1 MSGEP
6 KALRTIDMQGA
17 EEFIRANTSLTRL
30 PYLPEISL
38 HLADEVHELWRKTET
53 ELAELGLP
61 PPFWAF
67 AWPGGQA
74 VARYILNKPETVR
87 GMSVLDF
94 ATGSG
99 MVAIAASMAGA
110 KSVTAIDIEPFCEA
124 AVSLNAQA
132 NQVAV
137 DFRRGDPIGSDDGW
151 DIVLAGDIFYEAA
164 LVERVAPWFKA
175 LAARGALVLAGDPE
189 RYYMPRKRVEPVV
202 LYKVPVN
209 PEVEDDDVK
218 HTTVWR
224 FM

>member
-6 KALRTIDMQGA
+6 NALRTFDMHGA

-38 HLADEVHELWRKTET
+38 YLADEVHGLWRKTEA
-53 ELAELGLP
+53 ELAEIGLP

-87 GMSVLDF
+87 GLSVLDF

-99 MVAIAASMAGA
+99 MVAIAAAMAGA

-124 AVSLNAQA
+124 AVTLNAAA
-132 NQVAV
+132 NHVAI
-137 DFRRGDPIGSDDGW
+137 DFLRGDPIGSDGGW
-151 DIVLAGDIFYEAA
+151 DVVLAGDIFYEAA
-164 LVERVAPWFKA
+164 LVERVAPWFKT

-189 RYYMPRKRVEPVV
+189 RYYMPRKDVEPVV

-224 FM
+224 FV

>member
-1 MSGEP
+1 MH
-6 KALRTIDMQGA
+6 GA

-38 HLADEVHELWRKTET
+38 YLADEVHGLWRKTEA
-53 ELAELGLP
+53 ELAEIGLP

-87 GMSVLDF
+87 GLSVLDF

-99 MVAIAASMAGA
+99 MVAIAAAMAGA

-124 AVSLNAQA
+124 AVTLNAAA
-132 NQVAV
+132 NHVAI
-137 DFRRGDPIGSDDGW
+137 DFLRGDPIGSDGGW
-151 DIVLAGDIFYEAA
+151 DVVLAGDIFYEAA
-164 LVERVAPWFKA
+164 LVERVAPWFKT

-189 RYYMPRKRVEPVV
+189 RYYMPRKDVEPVV

-224 FM
+224 FV